1 MEYGQFE
8 YDGLKSYDD
17 FGFVIKDL
25 YNGMPQPNL
34 ILESVPY
41 MQGVY
46 DFSSVGGETKYTTRD
61 IQITL
66 QLDRYEYFIKN
77 IVYFNLKVV
86 NWLNNVQTM
95 QELKI
100 DYVQGTFMARVEE
113 IGELQVTEDTIEL
126 AVKFKAQPFR
136 TWDLYEGHNIWD
148 EMNFDSDWFQD
159 TKFTVLDDEYKVDI
173 ELKNISVTK
182 AKPVIIVDGNVKVEF
197 DGFIYTF
204 GSGKYYNQIWLS
216 KGINKV
222 KLYGYGTIE
231 FVWFKELI

>member
-1 MEYGQFE
+1 MEYGQFK

-17 FGFVIKDL
+17 FGFTIKEL
-25 YNGMPQPNL
+25 YIGMPKPDI

-46 DFSSVGGETKYTTRD
+46 DFSSVGGETKYSTRN
-61 IQITL
+61 ISMIL
-66 QLDRYEYFIKN
+66 ELNRYEYYIKN
-77 IVYFNLKVV
+77 ITYYNLKVV
-86 NWLNNVQTM
+86 NWLNKAQIM
-95 QELKI
+95 QELII
-100 DYVQGTFMARVEE
+100 DYIPGKFIARVEE
-113 IGELQVTEDTIEL
+113 VSDLKVTEETIEL
-126 AVKFKAQPFR
+126 EIKFIAQPFR
-136 TWDLYEGHNIWD
+136 TWHLQEGHNIWN

-173 ELKNISVTK
+173 ELNNISVTK

>member
-1 MEYGQFE
+1 MEYGQFK

-25 YNGMPQPNL
+25 YIGMPQPNL

-173 ELKNISVTK
+173 ELNNISVTK

>member
-17 FGFVIKDL
+17 FGFTIKEL
-25 YNGMPQPNL
+25 YIGMPQPNL

>member
-1 MEYGQFE
+1 MECGQFE

-25 YNGMPQPNL
+25 YIGMPQPNL

-46 DFSSVGGETKYTTRD
+46 DFSSVGGETKYTTRE

-100 DYVQGTFMARVEE
+100 DYIQGTFLARVEE

-126 AVKFKAQPFR
+126 SVKFKAQPFR

-148 EMNFDSDWFQD
+148 EMNFDSDWFQEV
-159 TKFTVLDDEYKVDI
+159 KFTTLDDEYKTEI
-173 ELKNISVTK
+173 ELNNISVTK
-182 AKPVIIVDGNVKVEF
+182 AKPIINVTGNVTLEYG
-197 DGFIYTF
+197 GFIYTF
-204 GSGKYYNQIWLS
+204 TKGQYINTIRLE
-216 KGINKV
+216 KGINKL
-222 KLYGYGTIE
+222 KIYGYGTIE
-231 FVWFKELI
+231 FLWRKELI

>member
-1 MEYGQFE
+1 MEYGQFK

-25 YNGMPQPNL
+25 YIGMPQPNL